1 VGHFKHAIK
10 EIRINVASQDPTDYH
25 LLIIATAIEKTCLGS
40 IPLKRTV
47 KMRSEGPTFL
57 RRYDATLLEQV
68 GSISLRIGNHQ
79 PPQYIWNVAQMFLD
93 RTYHIDYFWQGNR
106 QFVTQLLKRRTE
118 NGLQRE
124 VHQPHKT
131 LPQKEKNQIP
141 GFEYHFVVKRSE
153 GREEAYEPLPT
164 MAAGKYA
171 YGRFRGSVQYQRY

>member
-1 VGHFKHAIK
+1 LLVRLSLPYFIIPHAYVYIAALLHRSSINSVLHSSITT
-10 EIRINVASQDPTDYH
+10 IR
-25 LLIIATAIEKTCLGS
+25 E
-40 IPLKRTV
+40 

-68 GSISLRIGNHQ
+68 GSIFLRIGNHQ

-93 RTYHIDYFWQGNR
+93 RTYHMDYFWQGNR

-118 NGLQRE
+118 NGMQRE

-131 LPQKEKNQIP
+131 LPQMEKNIP

>member
-93 RTYHIDYFWQGNR
+93 RTYHMDYFWQGNR
-106 QFVTQLLKRRTE
+106 QFVTQLLNEGRRMDCRERYISRIRLYRRRRRTKSPVL
-118 NGLQRE
+118 NITSL
-124 VHQPHKT
+124 
-131 LPQKEKNQIP
+131 
-141 GFEYHFVVKRSE
+141 
-153 GREEAYEPLPT
+153 
-164 MAAGKYA
+164 
-171 YGRFRGSVQYQRY
+171 